1 MELETFIPNLT
12 NKIEAILYL
21 KAQPTSLDELVTLS
35 QTSIDEVQEALI
47 QLMSDYAYRDSAL
60 EIIETPQGYSLQLR
74 NCYQSLLEHLI
85 PAELNPSTL
94 KTLAAIAL
102 KHPILQSDLIILR
115 GSSAY
120 QHVNELVE
128 EGFIRKR
135 RQEEGRSYWLE
146 VTDKFHQYFEINQ
159 LPQEKTDY
167 DIVRENKK

>member
-1 MELETFIPNLT
+1 MELESLSSNLT

-21 KAQPTSLDELVTLS
+21 KAQPTSLHELVVLTN
-35 QTSIDEVQEALI
+35 QSIDEVQEALI
-47 QLMSDYAYRDSAL
+47 QLMSDYSYRDSAL
-60 EIIETPQGYSLQLR
+60 EILETPNGYSLQLR
-74 NCYQSLLEHLI
+74 SCYQSLLEHLI
-85 PAELNPSTL
+85 PAELNPSIL

-102 KHPILQSDLIILR
+102 KNPILQSDLIVVR

-120 QHVNELVE
+120 QHVNQLLE

-159 LPQEKTDY
+159 LPM
-167 DIVRENKK
+167 